1 MNEVSRRILTEI
13 LERHRDEIVD
23 RATDWVREQAID
35 LGTKR
40 PREET
45 RRLVESVVA
54 TQATAIL
61 EGNDEP
67 LDAFV
72 EFVTTFRASSQFH
85 VSTLLRGLASFRAG
99 IEPTLR
105 REVQDGWAACD
116 IVLAIDRAAQVAMFR
131 AADVYTDKLHQT
143 VEKQREAVMSE
154 LALLVEAKERD
165 LDEQARTIASQ
176 REMMNKLASPVIRV
190 WEGVLVVPLIGEL
203 DPERADAVRERVLAE
218 VVETKSRVVL
228 VDITGLSVPDE
239 QLASELLRIVGCVR
253 LLGAD
258 ARLVGVSPE
267 GARALASLATRLDQ
281 IRSFSTLHDGLRD
294 ALRWGRGRAQTPAR

>member
-1 MNEVSRRILTEI
+1 MNEASRRALTEI
-13 LERHRDEIVD
+13 LDRHRDEIID
-23 RATDWVREQAID
+23 LATDWVREQAID

-54 TQATAIL
+54 TQATAVL
-61 EGNDEP
+61 DGDGAP
-67 LDAFV
+67 LDEFV

-85 VSTLLRGLASFRAG
+85 VSTLLRGLLSFRAG

-105 REVQDGWAACD
+105 REVTDGWVAYE
-116 IVLAIDRAAQVAMFR
+116 IVTALDRAAQGALYR
-131 AADVYTDKLHQT
+131 AADVYTDKLHRAVEDQRRT
-143 VEKQREAVMSE
+143 VMAE
-154 LALLVEAKERD
+154 LELLVEAKERE
-165 LDEQARTIASQ
+165 LDEQTRTISAQ
-176 REMMNKLASPVIRV
+176 REMMNRLASPVMRV

-203 DPERADAVRERVLAE
+203 DPARADAVRERVLAE
-218 VVETKSRVVL
+218 VVATKSRVVL
-228 VDITGLSVPDE
+228 VDITGLAVTDE

-258 ARLVGVSPE
+258 ARLVGVSPA
-267 GARALASLATRLDQ
+267 GASALASLHVRLDQ

-294 ALRWGRGRAQTPAR
+294 ALRQTGKPRA